1 MRFRTFI
8 AILVGVVC
16 IERGPTMLMGMPAH
30 ATVNIAQ
37 EANAIASCIEAGES
51 PEECGELPPMDNL

>member
-1 MRFRTFI
+1 
-8 AILVGVVC
+8 
-16 IERGPTMLMGMPAH
+16 MLMSMPAH

-51 PEECGELPPMDNL
+51 PEECGELPPMDDL

>member
-1 MRFRTFI
+1 MRFKTFI
-8 AILVGVVC
+8 AILVGVVS